1 MEYPTNGQREHG
13 GNVNLHSSLQTASD
27 PMKDC
32 YSNDIE
38 SPEIDCTIKEELLKC
53 IPLKGQTTGQNLFS
67 SFENIISSEKIPIS
81 KMVVLTTDGAPA
93 MRFSL
98 RLRFI
103 CDRLYYK
110 YKVLKRLFNTISKI
124 IFNNTYFYSYMFLL
138 PNERDHVTTPT
149 KYRYKGFDVTYQV
162 VIKKD
167 GNIFNITINAT
178 L

>member
-38 SPEIDCTIKEELLKC
+38 SPE
-53 IPLKGQTTGQNLFS
+53 
-67 SFENIISSEKIPIS
+67 
-81 KMVVLTTDGAPA
+81 M
-93 MRFSL
+93 FSL